1 MKPVNLETQIEIIYL
16 CLFVFVPIDFEVNMS
31 ELIQAVLESEEKN
44 DLRAFLSQLRQQD
57 KNYLLR
63 NDILYVYSEY
73 CAKNEKPEEL
83 YTFSLLGKLLY
94 YTQEIIQEDSNFCFI
109 IRPQIASQEVYR
121 LTADLSV
128 EAMTVQELLD
138 LRDRLVN
145 KYHPNEGDLL
155 ELDFGPFYDYTPVI
169 RDPKNIGKGVQY
181 LNRYL
186 SSKLFQ
192 DPKQWLES
200 LFSFLR
206 LHQYNGIQLL
216 INNRIQSQQQLSQQ
230 VKKAIAF
237 VTERP
242 SDELYDEFR
251 FQLQTMG
258 FEPGWGNT
266 AQRVQETLNILDELI
281 DSPDPQTLEAFISRV
296 PMIFRIVLVSAHGW
310 FGQEGVL
317 GRPDTGGQV
326 VYVLDQARN
335 LEKQLQEDVL
345 LAGLDGLNVKP
356 KVIILSRLIPHS
368 DGTLCNQRLEK
379 VHSTDNAWILRVPL
393 RDFNPNMTQNWIS
406 RFEFWPY
413 LETFA
418 IDSERELLAEFQ
430 GKPDLIVGN
439 YTDGNLV
446 AFLLARRM
454 KVTQCNIAHAL
465 EKSKYLFSNLYWQDL
480 DEKYHFSLQF
490 TADLIAMNAANF
502 VVSSTYQEIVG
513 TPDSVGQY
521 ESYKCF
527 TMPELYHVV
536 NGIELFSPKFN
547 VVPPGVNENYYF
559 PYTRVQERVESDRL
573 RLDEML
579 FTLEDSSQIFGQLDD
594 PNKRPIFSMARL
606 DRIKNL
612 TGLAECFGQSK
623 DLQEHCNLI
632 LVAGKLRTEESDD
645 NEERDEIIKL
655 YHIIDEYNLHGK
667 IRWLGVRLSKSDSG
681 EIYRVIA
688 DRKGIFV
695 QPALFEAFGLT
706 ILESMISGLPNFATQ
721 FGGPLEIIQDKVNG
735 FYINP
740 TNLTETATKILYF
753 VTKCEQNP
761 EYWEAISQKAIDR
774 VYTTYTWKIHTT
786 KLLSLARIYGF
797 WNFISKENREDLLR
811 YLESLFYLIYKP
823 RAQQLLEQHKY
834 R

>member
-1 MKPVNLETQIEIIYL
+1 
-16 CLFVFVPIDFEVNMS
+16 MS
-31 ELIQAVLESEEKN
+31 ELIQAVLDSEEKN
-44 DLRAFLSQLRQQD
+44 DLRAFISELRQQD

-63 NDILYVYSEY
+63 NDILNVYSEY
-73 CAKNEKPEEL
+73 CSKSQKPE
-83 YTFSLLGKLLY
+83 TFYKFSNLGKLIY

-109 IRPQIASQEVYR
+109 IRPKIASQEVYR
-121 LTADLSV
+121 ITSELAAES
-128 EAMTVQELLD
+128 MNVQELLD

-155 ELDFGPFYDYTPVI
+155 ELDFGPFYDYTPTI

-192 DPKQWLES
+192 DAKQWLEG
-200 LFSFLR
+200 LFNFLR
-206 LHQYNGIQLL
+206 LHNYNGIQLL
-216 INNRIQSQQQLSQQ
+216 INYQIQSQQQLSQQ
-230 VKKAIAF
+230 VKKAISF
-237 VTERP
+237 VSDRP
-242 SDELYDEFR
+242 DDEPYDQFR
-251 FQLQTMG
+251 VQLQTMG

-266 AQRVQETLNILDELI
+266 AARVRDTLSILDELI
-281 DSPDPQTLEAFISRV
+281 DSPDPQTLEAFISRI

-326 VYVLDQARN
+326 VYVLDQAKN
-335 LEKQLQEDVL
+335 LEKQLQEDTE
-345 LAGLDGLNVKP
+345 LAGLSELNVKP
-356 KVIILSRLIPHS
+356 KVIILTRLIPNS

-379 VHSTDNAWILRVPL
+379 VYGTENAWILRVPL
-393 RDFNPNMTQNWIS
+393 REFNPNMTQNWIS

-418 IDSERELLAEFQ
+418 IDSQRELLAEFH

-480 DEKYHFSLQF
+480 EEKYHFSLQF

-502 VVSSTYQEIVG
+502 IVSSTYQEIVG

-547 VVPPGVNENYYF
+547 VVPPGVNENSYF
-559 PYTRVQERVESDRL
+559 PYTRTQDRVESDRA
-573 RLDEML
+573 RLEEML
-579 FTLEDSSQIFGQLDD
+579 FTLEDPSQIFGKLDD
-594 PNKRPIFSMARL
+594 PNKRPLFSMARL

-632 LVAGKLRTEESDD
+632 LVAGKLRVEESGD
-645 NEERDEIIKL
+645 NEERDEIVKL
-655 YHIIDEYNLHGK
+655 YHIIEEYNLHGK
-667 IRWLGVRLSKSDSG
+667 IRWLGVRLSKNDSG

-688 DRKGIFV
+688 DRQGIFV

-706 ILESMISGLPNFATQ
+706 ILESMISGLPTFATQ

-740 TNLTETATKILYF
+740 THLEETAEKIVNF
-753 VTKCEQNP
+753 VTKCDQDPN
-761 EYWEAISQKAIDR
+761 YWHTISQQAINR
-774 VYTTYTWKIHTT
+774 VYSTYTWKIHTT

-797 WNFISKENREDLLR
+797 WNFNSQENREDLLR

-823 RAQQLLEQHKY
+823 RAQQLLEQHKS

>member
-1 MKPVNLETQIEIIYL
+1 
-16 CLFVFVPIDFEVNMS
+16 MS

-44 DLRAFLSQLRQQD
+44 DLRAFISQLRQQE

-63 NDILYVYSEY
+63 NDILHVYSEY
-73 CAKNEKPEEL
+73 CNKNEKPEKL
-83 YTFSLLGKLLY
+83 HNFSLLGKLIY
-94 YTQEIIQEDSNFCFI
+94 YTQEIIQEDSNLCFI
-109 IRPQIASQEVYR
+109 IRSQIASQEVYR

-138 LRDRLVN
+138 LRDRFVN
-145 KYHPNEGDLL
+145 KFHPNEGDLL

-169 RDPKNIGKGVQY
+169 RDPKNIGKGVQF

-200 LFSFLR
+200 LFNFLR
-206 LHQYNGIQLL
+206 LHHYNGVQLL

-237 VTERP
+237 VSERP
-242 SDELYDEFR
+242 SDEPYDEFR

-266 AQRVQETLNILDELI
+266 AHRVQETLSILDELI
-281 DSPDPQTLEAFISRV
+281 DSPAPQILEEFISRV

-335 LEKQLQEDVL
+335 LEKQLEEDVL

-356 KVIILSRLIPHS
+356 KVIILSRLIPNS

-379 VHSTDNAWILRVPL
+379 IHGTENAWILRVPL
-393 RDFNPNMTQNWIS
+393 REFNPNMTQNWIS

-439 YTDGNLV
+439 YSDGNLV

-454 KVTQCNIAHAL
+454 KITQCNIAHAL

-480 DEKYHFSLQF
+480 EDKYHFSLQF

-502 VVSSTYQEIVG
+502 IISSTYQEIVG
-513 TPDSVGQY
+513 KPDSIGQY

-559 PYTRVQERVESDRL
+559 PYTRTQERVESDRI
-573 RLDEML
+573 RIAEML
-579 FTLEDSSQIFGQLDD
+579 FTLEDSTQIFGKLDE

-667 IRWLGVRLSKSDSG
+667 IRWLGVRLSKTDSG

-688 DRKGIFV
+688 DQKGIFV

-706 ILESMISGLPNFATQ
+706 ILEAMISGLPTFATQ
-721 FGGPLEIIQDKVNG
+721 FGGPLEIIQDRVNG

-740 TNLTETATKILYF
+740 TNLEETATKIVDF

-761 EYWEAISQKAIDR
+761 NYWDTISQKAIDR
-774 VYTTYTWKIHTT
+774 VYTTYTWKIHTN

-797 WNFISKENREDLLR
+797 WNFTSKENREDLLR
-811 YLESLFYLIYKP
+811 YLEALFYLIYKP
-823 RAQQLLEQHKY
+823 RAQALLEQHKY

>member
-1 MKPVNLETQIEIIYL
+1 
-16 CLFVFVPIDFEVNMS
+16 MS
-31 ELIQAVLESEEKN
+31 ELINAVLNSEEKS
-44 DLRAFLSQLRQQD
+44 DLRSLISELRRQE
-57 KNYLLR
+57 KGYLLR
-63 NDILYVYSEY
+63 NDILNLYSEF
-73 CAKNEKPEEL
+73 CEKYHKQDTSSHL
-83 YTFSLLGKLLY
+83 SKLIS
-94 YTQEIIQEDSNFCFI
+94 YTQEIIQDNASLCFI
-109 IRPQIASQEVYR
+109 FRPKIAGQEVYR
-121 LTADLSV
+121 LTEDLSI
-128 EAMTVQELLD
+128 ESLSVQELLD

-145 KYHPNEGDLL
+145 RFHPNEGHLL
-155 ELDFGPFYDYTPVI
+155 ELDFGPFYDYTPTI

-192 DPKQWLES
+192 DSKQWLES
-200 LFSFLR
+200 LFNFLR

-216 INNRIQSQQQLSQQ
+216 VGSRIQSHQQLSEQL
-230 VKKAIAF
+230 KRAIAF
-237 VTERP
+237 VSSRP
-242 SDELYDEFR
+242 NDEPYEQFR
-251 FQLQTMG
+251 LELQMMG

-266 AQRVQETLNILDELI
+266 ASRVQETLSILDELI
-281 DSPDPQTLEAFISRV
+281 DSPDPQPLEAFISRI

-326 VYVLDQARN
+326 VYVLDQAKN
-335 LEKQLQEDVL
+335 LEQQLQEDAM
-345 LAGLDGLNVKP
+345 LAGLEKLNVQP
-356 KVIILSRLIPHS
+356 KVIILTRLIPNS

-379 VHSTDNAWILRVPL
+379 VYGTENAWILRVPL
-393 RDFNPNMTQNWIS
+393 REFNPNMTQNWIS

-418 IDSERELLAEFQ
+418 LDSEKELLAEFQ
-430 GKPDLIVGN
+430 GRPDLIVGN

-446 AFLLARRM
+446 AFLLSRRM

-480 DEKYHFSLQF
+480 EEKYHFSLQF

-502 VVSSTYQEIVG
+502 IISSTYQEIVG

-527 TMPELYHVV
+527 TMPDLYHVV

-547 VVPPGVNENYYF
+547 VVPPGVNENAYF
-559 PYTRVQERVESDRL
+559 PYTRNEERVESDRL
-573 RLDEML
+573 NLEAML
-579 FTLEDSSQIFGQLDD
+579 FTQEDPAHIFGTLDD
-594 PNKRPIFSMARL
+594 PKKRPLFSMARL
-606 DRIKNL
+606 DRIKNM
-612 TGLAECFGQSK
+612 TGLAECFGKSPE
-623 DLQEHCNLI
+623 LQQHFNLI
-632 LVAGKLRTEESDD
+632 LIAGKLRVEESGD

-655 YHIIDEYNLHGK
+655 YNIIEQYNLQGK
-667 IRWLGVRLSKSDSG
+667 IRWLGVRLSKGESG
-681 EIYRVIA
+681 EVYRVIA
-688 DRKGIFV
+688 DRQGIFV

-706 ILESMISGLPNFATQ
+706 ILEAMISGLPTFATQ

-740 TNLTETATKILYF
+740 TNLEEMAQKILEF

-761 EYWEAISQKAIDR
+761 HYWQQICQQGIDR

-786 KLLSLARIYGF
+786 KLLSLAKIYGF
-797 WNFISKENREDLLR
+797 WNFNSQENREDLLR
-811 YLESLFYLIYKP
+811 YIETLFYLIYKP
-823 RAQQLLEQHKY
+823 RAQELLEQHKH